1 MHPVN
6 DSGIGRNVLFPESVP
21 VGVVSFF
28 TSPYDD
34 WGRRPFLNFAGL
46 DSVAA
51 QPIPSLVAAADQ
63 RLLER
68 CIVGDTEAWRAFLQ
82 RFGGLFAYVAG
93 RTAERRGAALS
104 DAERE
109 DIVAN
114 VVLECLKN
122 DAAVLRAFA
131 GRASLSSYLTVIARR
146 VTVRHLVRELEAFRA
161 AVAHDRP
168 PPSAMPSAQPTDDRE
183 QVAALL
189 GRLEADEA
197 TLVRLH
203 HLESRSYGEISAIT
217 GLPLGSIGPALSRAR
232 TKLRAMME

>member
-6 DSGIGRNVLFPESVP
+6 DSGIGRNDLFPESVP
-21 VGVVSFF
+21 AGLVSFF
-28 TSPYDD
+28 TWPYD
-34 WGRRPFLNFAGL
+34 GQNRRRFLKFAGL
-46 DSVAA
+46 DPVAS
-51 QPIPSLVAAADQ
+51 QPMQSLVVPADQ
-63 RLLER
+63 QLLDR
-68 CIVGDTEAWRAFLQ
+68 CIEGDTEGWRTFLQ
-82 RFGGLFAYVAG
+82 RFGGLFAYVAA

-114 VVLECLKN
+114 VVLECLRN

-146 VTVRHLVRELEAFRA
+146 VAVRHLVREFEAFRA

-168 PPSAMPSAQPTDDRE
+168 QATAMPAPQPADDRE
-183 QVAALL
+183 HVAALL
-189 GRLEADEA
+189 ERLEPDEA

-203 HLESRSYGEISAIT
+203 HLESRSYGEISAIM